1 MYPGQCQDPNGDF
14 AATADV
20 YVGVPYTEYLAALI
34 NGANADVS
42 CNVAD
47 ITLIDNRVWHG
58 GSSPRELP
66 DNMFRVYNS
75 PTYDTAT
82 PPAIV
87 EDKRFVIDVTDET
100 LGVNTSGLEYIVSV
114 QYTMNGYG
122 GEVFTLMIKF
132 MVKFDC

>member
-20 YVGVPYTEYLAALI
+20 YVGVPYTELLAALI
-34 NGANADVS
+34 DGGNADVT

-47 ITLIDNRVWHG
+47 ITLLDNRVWHG
-58 GSSPRELP
+58 GASPRELP

-87 EDKRFVIDVTDET
+87 EDKRFVFDVTDEL
-100 LGVNTSGLEYIVSV
+100 LG
-114 QYTMNGYG
+114 
-122 GEVFTLMIKF
+122 
-132 MVKFDC
+132 